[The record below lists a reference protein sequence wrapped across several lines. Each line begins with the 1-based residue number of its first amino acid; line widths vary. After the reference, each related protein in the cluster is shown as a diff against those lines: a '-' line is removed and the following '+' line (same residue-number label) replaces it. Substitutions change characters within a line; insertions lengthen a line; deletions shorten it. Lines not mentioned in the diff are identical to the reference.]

1 MSTESKPR
9 QIIEELVGFVRD
21 RAAETRSR
29 TFSPKPSSQ
38 QVERAILSA
47 ISSEARNVTEIV
59 KAIGLASGGTW
70 QPTSGQVQ
78 TTLTSLIEAGLVTS
92 KTKGDRK
99 TYIITKD
106 GTQSLAAS
114 ADEAATDSADA
125 KSSSSKNMRNLS
137 WLTCDPEFLKAASK
151 LAPAML
157 DVAQTGTREQ
167 QSKAAAVLENARHEL
182 HVILAEK

>member
-9 QIIEELVGFVRD
+9 QIVEELVGFVRD
-21 RAAETRSR
+21 RASDAKSR
-29 TFSPKPSSQ
+29 TFAPKPSSQ

-70 QPTSGQVQ
+70 QPTAGQVQ
-78 TTLTSLIEAGLVTS
+78 TTLASLIEVGLATS

-99 TYIITKD
+99 TYGITKD
-106 GTQSLAAS
+106 GLESLAAS
-114 ADEAATDSADA
+114 ADEVTTDGADA
-125 KSSSSKNMRNLS
+125 KPSSRENMRNLS

-151 LAPAML
+151 LAPALL
-157 DVAQTGTREQ
+157 DITQTGTREQ
-167 QSKAAAVLENARHEL
+167 QSKAAAVLDKARHEL

>member
-21 RAAETRSR
+21 RASDAKSR
-29 TFSPKPSSQ
+29 TFASKPTSLH
-38 QVERAILSA
+38 VERAILSA
-47 ISSEARNVTEIV
+47 ISSEAKNVTEIV

-70 QPTSGQVQ
+70 QPTAGQVQ
-78 TTLTSLIEAGLVTS
+78 NTLASLIEAGLATS

-99 TYIITKD
+99 TYSITKD
-106 GTQSLAAS
+106 GQESLAAS
-114 ADEAATDSADA
+114 ADEVATDGADA
-125 KSSSSKNMRNLS
+125 KASYRESMRNLS
-137 WLTCDPEFLKAASK
+137 WLTCDPEFLKAAYK

-157 DVAQTGTREQ
+157 DITQTGTREQ
-167 QSKAAAVLENARHEL
+167 QSKAAAVLDKARHEL